1 MYSATENKHNITCQW
16 SVEVHRKFTQ

>member
-1 MYSATENKHNITCQW
+1 MYSATENKHNITGQW